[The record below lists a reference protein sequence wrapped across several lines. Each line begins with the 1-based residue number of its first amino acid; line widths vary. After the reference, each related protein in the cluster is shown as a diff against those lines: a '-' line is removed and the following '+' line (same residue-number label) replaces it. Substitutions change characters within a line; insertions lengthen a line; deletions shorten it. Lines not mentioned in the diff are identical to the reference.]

1 MGYPGREAELEM
13 LDERQTTDPLA
24 TLTPVADAASVR
36 ELVAAVGGLHVAE
49 AVRRYVVAVVEAT
62 RRSPHLRLGASPR
75 AGLQLLRAAR
85 ASAALLGRD
94 HVLPDDVQALAGP
107 VLAHRLLLT
116 ADAALG
122 RRSAEQ
128 VVAELLSTVPVP
140 RGR

>member
-1 MGYPGREAELEM
+1 
-13 LDERQTTDPLA
+13 
-24 TLTPVADAASVR
+24 
-36 ELVAAVGGLHVAE
+36 
-49 AVRRYVVAVVEAT
+49 
-62 RRSPHLRLGASPR
+62 
-75 AGLQLLRAAR
+75 
-85 ASAALLGRD
+85 
-94 HVLPDDVQALAGP
+94 